1 MKYFPLVW
9 AGLWRKRA
17 RTVLTLLSVA
27 VAFLLFG
34 VLHGVTATIDDA
46 LELLADTR
54 LRTANR
60 VNMIEAMPLAYRA
73 QIESVPGVQ
82 AVAYYSIFFGYYQ
95 ERSNGVGA
103 GAINVEAF
111 LEAFQ
116 EVSLPPEQRDAMLR
130 TRTGAIAGRDL
141 AERFGW
147 QVGDRIPLRSSRW
160 RRLDGGED
168 WTLDLVGIYDFGE
181 GEFPANELWFHYDL
195 LDEARSE
202 GRGTVHFYFTTIE
215 DGDQAAA
222 TSEQID
228 ALFLNSP
235 MPTQTASEKEWQ
247 RAQINQIG
255 NIDYFINAIIGAV
268 MFTLLFLTGNTMM
281 QSVRE
286 RIPELAVLK
295 TYGFRDGA
303 VVMLVC
309 VEAMI
314 LCGAAALG
322 GLVLARIVFP
332 SVFSSLGAPAFPLPL
347 AVFGTGAVI
356 ALALALISAAPP
368 AWRVHR
374 LSIVDAL
381 AGR

>member
-1 MKYFPLVW
+1 MKYLPLVW
-9 AGLWRKRA
+9 AGLWRKRV

-34 VLHGVTATIDDA
+34 VLHGVTAAIDDT
-46 LELLADTR
+46 LDLLADTR
-54 LRTANR
+54 LRSANR

-103 GAINVEAF
+103 GAINADTF
-111 LEAFQ
+111 LEAFE
-116 EVSLPPEQRDAMLR
+116 EVSLPPEQREAMLR

-160 RRLDGGED
+160 RRVDGGED
-168 WTLDLVGIYDFGE
+168 WTFDLVGIYDFGD
-181 GEFPANELWFHYDL
+181 GEFPANELWFHYEV
-195 LDEARSE
+195 LDEARAE
-202 GRGTVHFYFTTIE
+202 GRGTVHFYFTIID
-215 DGDQAAA
+215 DGDRAA
-222 TSEQID
+222 TVSEQ
-228 ALFLNSP
+228 
-235 MPTQTASEKEWQ
+235 KEWQ

-255 NIDYFINAIIGAV
+255 NIDYVINAIIGAV

-303 VVMLVC
+303 VVALVC

-314 LCGAAALG
+314 LCGAAALA
-322 GLVLARIVFP
+322 GLVIARAVFP
-332 SVFSSLGAPAFPLPL
+332 SVFSTLGAPAFPLPL
-347 AVFGTGAVI
+347 AVFSTGAVI
-356 ALALALISAAPP
+356 ALIVALVSAAPP